1 MTRNN
6 ITDNYQNLYLFEST
20 KVISDLVI
28 RSQNGLV
35 KSIVYQWSFQIKYF
49 GLMVLINRSLTIIYH
64 LSKCISNYIRYSIH
78 FTYEFLEEVS
88 CSSLWWLAIY
98 YICIDNLQWQHNMVC
113 SSKKDWNFL
122 KTCLILFRKI
132 NSSKV
137 SYPHPCPIIRCWRR
151 L

>member
-1 MTRNN
+1 M
-6 ITDNYQNLYLFEST
+6 FEST

-35 KSIVYQWSFQIKYF
+35 KSVVYQCSFQNKDFRLIVF
-49 GLMVLINRSLTIIYH
+49 INRSHKIVYH
-64 LSKCISNYIRYSIH
+64 LSERISNYIRYSIH

-98 YICIDNLQWQHNMVC
+98 YICIDNVQWQHNMVC
-113 SSKKDWNFL
+113 SSNEYWNFV

-137 SYPHPCPIIRCWRR
+137 SYPHPFPIIPCWRR
-151 L
+151 P